1 MVAACVLLEP
11 QRCRNPYIRGRFP
24 RGTPGSTCAAPRIE
38 MLEFVDGFEVE
49 GEGLV
54 IAQQQPLLFQ
64 RASDAGGD
72 SVEQAQIRRRSRESA
87 H

>member
-1 MVAACVLLEP
+1 
-11 QRCRNPYIRGRFP
+11 
-24 RGTPGSTCAAPRIE
+24 

-72 SVEQAQIRRRSRESA
+72 SVEQAQICRRSRESA